1 MAPNPDGSS
10 SDFDKKNLWWLLLIP
25 GIGLIPA
32 VIGGGDSSSKP
43 APKPA
48 PAPSESAPA
57 PAPSTAPAPAP
68 VGNPVP
74 VDSPRTEIRQ
84 DPSGGTVREAAMP
97 S

>member
-1 MAPNPDGSS
+1 MARVPSIGMVLPLM
-10 SDFDKKNLWWLLLIP
+10 LWWLLLIP

-57 PAPSTAPAPAP
+57 PAPSTAQAPAP

-84 DPSGGTVREAAMP
+84 VPSGGTVREAAMP
-97 S
+97 AYI